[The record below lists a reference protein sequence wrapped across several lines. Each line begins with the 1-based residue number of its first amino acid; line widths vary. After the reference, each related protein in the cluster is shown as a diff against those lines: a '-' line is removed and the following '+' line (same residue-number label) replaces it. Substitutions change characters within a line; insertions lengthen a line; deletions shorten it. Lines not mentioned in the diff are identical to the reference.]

1 MWLTA
6 KNAPLWHFGYTH
18 TEWGGMAH
26 AVLVKIPYN
35 IQKILQSYHLF
46 IYLFVFIGI
55 NKQSDILYNIF

>member
-26 AVLVKIPYN
+26 AVPVKIPYK

-46 IYLFVFIGI
+46 IYLFVFISI